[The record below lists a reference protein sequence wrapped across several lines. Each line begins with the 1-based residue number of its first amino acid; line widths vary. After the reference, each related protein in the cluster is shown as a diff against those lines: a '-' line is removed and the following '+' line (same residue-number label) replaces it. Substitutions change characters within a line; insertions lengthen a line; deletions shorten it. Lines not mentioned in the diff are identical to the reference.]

1 MTTTQRS
8 LWLRA
13 CDADYAELID
23 GRYPRT
29 LKELPGPQVPLV
41 VARVY
46 SFWEWLD
53 DIVFPSRIEEFRQ

>member
-13 CDADYAELID
+13 CDADYSELID
-23 GRYPRT
+23 GRYPRS

-46 SFWEWLD
+46 SFWERLD